1 MLLQVNRMDPRWAC
15 LTLFLVL
22 LADTA
27 RGQGCGLSA
36 FRHVPGTHCRGD
48 VVDRPNVG
56 SADACA
62 QACCDNPA
70 CKSFQYSTHN
80 FCLLISKICTD
91 EEKLSIPHG
100 NMYDRIQGEAKPQA
114 SAGCGLSAFQHVP
127 QTHCPGYENLVDRP
141 QVGSVEACAKA
152 CCNNPACKSFQYSI
166 HNRCYLISK
175 ICSDEEKKPTPM
187 GNMYDRIQ
195 DEAKPQA
202 SAGCGLSA
210 FQHVP
215 QTHCP
220 GYENLVDRPQVG
232 SADACAKACCN
243 NPACKSFQYSI
254 HNRCYLI
261 SKICSD
267 EEKKPTPM
275 GNMYDRIQ
283 GPSGPRRVCEHQRLS
298 ISCPAGQQINIVS
311 ALYGRTTRAVCPSG
325 PIRTTNCRSSTSLAR
340 VRASCQ
346 GKSTCSMAASNGV
359 FGDPCV
365 GTYKY
370 LEVSST
376 CILAPPA
383 VPQGPAVAPPASRA
397 PGCGLSAF
405 RHVPRTHCSGRKNYL
420 SRHKAG
426 SADACAKACCDNP
439 DCKSFQYS
447 IHKTC
452 FLINKICT
460 DEEKKP
466 TPIGNMYDRIQ
477 GEAKPQASAGC
488 GLSAFRHV
496 PRTHCSGR
504 KNYLSRSKAG
514 SADACSKACC
524 DNPDCKSFQYSIH
537 KTCFLI
543 NKICTDEEK
552 ISTPIGNMY
561 DRIQAGPSGTRR
573 VCENQRLSISCPAGQ
588 QINIVSALY
597 GRTTRAV
604 CPSGP
609 IRTIDCLSSTS
620 LTRVRTSCQGKST
633 CSMAASNGVF
643 GDPCVGTHK
652 YLEVS
657 STCIPGPSGTRRVC
671 ENQRLSI
678 SCPAGQQ
685 INIVSALY
693 GRTTRAV
700 CPSGPIR
707 TTNCRSS
714 TSLARVRTSC
724 QGKSTCSVSASNSV
738 FGDPC
743 VGTHK
748 YLEVSSTCIPSKR
761 MVEARETL
769 QGLRDVLL
777 DLEEVAEIEQET
789 RELEDMGEDV
799 GMAAEDDE

>member
-283 GPSGPRRVCEHQRLS
+283 AGPSGPRRVCEHQRLS

-376 CILAPPA
+376 CIPPPA

-397 PGCGLSAF
+397 P
-405 RHVPRTHCSGRKNYL
+405 
-420 SRHKAG
+420 
-426 SADACAKACCDNP
+426 
-439 DCKSFQYS
+439 
-447 IHKTC
+447 
-452 FLINKICT
+452 
-460 DEEKKP
+460 
-466 TPIGNMYDRIQ
+466 
-477 GEAKPQASAGC
+477 
-488 GLSAFRHV
+488 
-496 PRTHCSGR
+496 
-504 KNYLSRSKAG
+504 
-514 SADACSKACC
+514 
-524 DNPDCKSFQYSIH
+524 
-537 KTCFLI
+537 
-543 NKICTDEEK
+543 
-552 ISTPIGNMY
+552 
-561 DRIQAGPSGTRR
+561 AGPSGTRR

>member
-283 GPSGPRRVCEHQRLS
+283 AGPSGPRRVCEHQRLS

-466 TPIGNMYDRIQ
+466 
-477 GEAKPQASAGC
+477 
-488 GLSAFRHV
+488 
-496 PRTHCSGR
+496 
-504 KNYLSRSKAG
+504 
-514 SADACSKACC
+514 
-524 DNPDCKSFQYSIH
+524 
-537 KTCFLI
+537 
-543 NKICTDEEK
+543 
-552 ISTPIGNMY
+552 TPIGNMY

>member
-283 GPSGPRRVCEHQRLS
+283 AGPSGPRRVCEHQRLS

-376 CILAPPA
+376 CI
-383 VPQGPAVAPPASRA
+383 R
-397 PGCGLSAF
+397 
-405 RHVPRTHCSGRKNYL
+405 
-420 SRHKAG
+420 
-426 SADACAKACCDNP
+426 
-439 DCKSFQYS
+439 
-447 IHKTC
+447 
-452 FLINKICT
+452 
-460 DEEKKP
+460 
-466 TPIGNMYDRIQ
+466 
-477 GEAKPQASAGC
+477 
-488 GLSAFRHV
+488 
-496 PRTHCSGR
+496 
-504 KNYLSRSKAG
+504 
-514 SADACSKACC
+514 
-524 DNPDCKSFQYSIH
+524 
-537 KTCFLI
+537 
-543 NKICTDEEK
+543 
-552 ISTPIGNMY
+552 
-561 DRIQAGPSGTRR
+561 PSGTRR